1 MKRKD
6 RPFRLDDGKTGM
18 LSEWGEK
25 GPVIL
30 CVHGMTSSR
39 RGWERLA
46 GILSDTHRVYAYD
59 QRGHGDLSG
68 VPGPMTL
75 EQSIRDLETAARAIG
90 GPVDILLGHSWGG
103 AVVLLGGPKISAG
116 SVVALDP
123 MIRVRPGSFV
133 PDYVD
138 DLRGLMVLEG
148 EGRVRGIQSLYSGLD
163 PEDLEGK
170 LHAMKGMTI
179 QTLERIGSE
188 NGVESGRWDLRGL
201 LEDYPLPLLVMVAG
215 EDSVIDKDDRLWLE
229 GRGSRI
235 RVRTIIGA
243 GHSLHRSHLG
253 AVIEE
258 VMTFQR
264 SVEFLRRG

>member
-1 MKRKD
+1 MKRLD
-6 RPFRLDDGKTGM
+6 RPFLLDDGKTGM
-18 LSEWGEK
+18 LSEWGES
-25 GPVIL
+25 GPVML

-46 GILSDTHRVYAYD
+46 AKFSDTHRVYAYD
-59 QRGHGDLSG
+59 QRGHGDLSE

-75 EQSIRDLETAARAIG
+75 EQSLRDLEVAVRTIG
-90 GPVDILLGHSWGG
+90 KPVDILLGHSWGG
-103 AVVLLGGPKISAG
+103 AVVLLGGPRISAN
-116 SVVALDP
+116 SVLALDP
-123 MIRVRPGSFV
+123 MIRVRPGTFV

-138 DLRGLMVLEG
+138 GLRGLMALEG
-148 EGRVRGIQSLYSGLD
+148 EDRVQGIRSLYSGLD
-163 PEDLEGK
+163 PVDLEGK

-188 NGVESGRWDLRGL
+188 NGVESDRWDLRGL

-229 GRGSRI
+229 GHGSHI

-253 AVIEE
+253 TVIEE
-258 VMTFQR
+258 ILTFQKIR
-264 SVEFLRRG
+264 F